1 MPGKPCWQ
9 FTLDL
14 DASPV
19 LHTFRRMSSASR
31 APLTVY
37 FDGACP
43 VCSREIAFYRRQAGA
58 SAIEWVDAAVCTVA
72 TLGADLS
79 RERAMARL
87 HVRKAD
93 GELTSGA
100 RAFTAL
106 WRSIPRTAFLG
117 RLLDHRPVLVLLEA
131 GYRVV
136 LLVRRTWRGPA
147 A

>member
-1 MPGKPCWQ
+1 
-9 FTLDL
+9 
-14 DASPV
+14 
-19 LHTFRRMSSASR
+19 MSSAPPV
-31 APLTVY
+31 PLTVY

-58 SAIEWVDAAVCTVA
+58 LAIEWVDAAICPVA

-79 RERAMARL
+79 REAALARL

-100 RAFTAL
+100 RAFTML

-117 RLLDHRPVLVLLEA
+117 RLLDHRPVLALLEM
-131 GYRVV
+131 GYRVH
-136 LLVRRTWRGPA
+136 LLVRRAWRGRGA
-147 A
+147 